1 LGKTTE
7 ELGKTTEE
15 LGKTTEE
22 LENEKNKTK
31 QLQVAFAKSLKEIGI
46 PIDKIQKKNRS
57 ANR

>member
-1 LGKTTE
+1 VRTVTSDPKAF
-7 ELGKTTEE
+7 KAASS
-15 LGKTTEE
+15 EE